1 MPNWSASPDDPPHQ
15 RAVNEPEAVPPG
27 YGCRVESLASALAD
41 RVVLLDG
48 GLATRLEARG
58 HDLSDRLW
66 SARLLVEEPAEIRAT
81 HEDFF
86 AAGAEVAI
94 TASYQVSESGFEAA
108 GHTASEARTALR
120 RSVRLAREAAEA
132 FGEPRWVAASVG
144 PYGASLA
151 DGSEYRG
158 DYGLSVEQLRAWHRP
173 RLEML
178 AEAGADVL
186 ACETIP
192 SLAEAEALAAEL
204 AALGVPA
211 WISLTAVG
219 DRTRLGEP
227 ASEAYAIAAEV
238 PDVVAL
244 LRGDDVQRLEV
255 VLGVHPE
262 AGPGLALVLLGDVR
276 GVARE
281 VPDVADG
288 GFDLVVVAEIPGD
301 GPGLGRRL
309 HDDERTS
316 HGSVQHT
323 PRGGLV
329 NHPSR
334 VTLPGAAL
342 DGRSA
347 VGPGVGC
354 APSGRGAAPV
364 PAGRASARFRHPAT
378 TPSTREDD
386 P

>member
-1 MPNWSASPDDPPHQ
+1 MPNWSASRGDPPHQ

-244 LRGDDVQRLEV
+244 GANCCD
-255 VLGVHPE
+255 
-262 AGPGLALVLLGDVR
+262 
-276 GVARE
+276 
-281 VPDVADG
+281 
-288 GFDLVVVAEIPGD
+288 PGD
-301 GPGLGRRL
+301 AAAVAGAVGGRRPVVFYPNSGESW
-309 HDDERTS
+309 DAEERRWT
-316 HGSVQHT
+316 
-323 PRGGLV
+323 
-329 NHPSR
+329 
-334 VTLPGAAL
+334 
-342 DGRSA
+342 
-347 VGPGVGC
+347 
-354 APSGRGAAPV
+354 GRGAIRGNARAWV
-364 PAGRASARFRHPAT
+364 AAGVRALGGCCRVTPDQIARMAAELTDR
-378 TPSTREDD
+378 
-386 P
+386 